1 LTPWLPTTR
10 SIIRGAPRLPRFI
23 LPHISSD
30 LPTAHIIPSFFFFFQ
45 RKSAAYILGEEKD
58 PKTFATLIP
67 LSIRIIC
74 LDSVSQL
81 PDTNISVATS
91 LYQKEVISL
100 REMIG
105 LRTWDDLDYHQY
117 SCHASSTIILLNSD
131 PSISQPTEL
140 LNHK

>member
-1 LTPWLPTTR
+1 VTCQLH
-10 SIIRGAPRLPRFI
+10 I
-23 LPHISSD
+23 LF
-30 LPTAHIIPSFFFFFQ
+30 LLFFRENQ
-45 RKSAAYILGEEKD
+45 LHILGEEKD

-105 LRTWDDLDYHQY
+105 LRTWDDLDYH
-117 SCHASSTIILLNSD
+117 LFL
-131 PSISQPTEL
+131 
-140 LNHK
+140 

>member
-30 LPTAHIIPSFFFFFQ
+30 LPTAHIIPSFFQ

-67 LSIRIIC
+67 WSIRIIC

-105 LRTWDDLDYHQY
+105 LRTWDDLDYH
-117 SCHASSTIILLNSD
+117 LFL
-131 PSISQPTEL
+131 
-140 LNHK
+140 